1 MPGESSISVRRCTE
15 TLFSSLTR
23 RHESAGGFHFF
34 IYSYTECSNTL
45 CKYWYTY
52 GNACMY
58 INDEQLKTF
67 LTDSGLVSAKKFD
80 AIAKKA
86 EKKKTSVSDM
96 LVSEGELSEDDLRRS
111 HAYVLGIPFINLAN
125 MKPDLNTLALIP
137 EPIARRN
144 NIVAFR
150 QDADELEVAMLNT
163 DDLAAIDFVKKKT
176 RLKILPR
183 LTDSASMKHMLRQY
197 QKSLRDE
204 LGDIIA
210 RESKTLEKFGNAN
223 ADANEQ
229 DLRKLAEGVPAI
241 RILDSLLRHAIVQN
255 ASDIHIEP
263 RENNL
268 LVRYRI
274 DGILHDA
281 MTLPKNA
288 SSSII
293 ARVKVLSNLRL
304 DEKRL
309 PQDGRFRMETDGDRV
324 SFRVSIL
331 PTYHGEKAVMRLLRE
346 DVSGFTLESLGF
358 HGEALERAH
367 EATRKKTGLILVTGP
382 TGSGKSTTLYTIL
395 DILNTP
401 DVNIS
406 TVEDPIEYQM
416 PRINQTQ
423 VRADIGFTFATGLRS
438 LVRQDPDIIMV
449 GEIRDKET
457 ASLAINAALTGHLVL
472 STLHTNS
479 AAGAIPRLVDM
490 GVEPFLLASVLQ
502 VVVGQR
508 LVRTL
513 CKEKDTIKLS
523 ANQLHSLEKNAD
535 MGAVLKTLK
544 EDSIVSSK
552 ATWKSIEVAKEKPSD
567 ECKSGFSGRRGIQ
580 EVLRVSE
587 AIRQLILSGAPTE
600 KIEEQARK
608 EGMLTMLEDGIY
620 KSVNGSTSL
629 SEVLRV
635 VSE

>member
-1 MPGESSISVRRCTE
+1 
-15 TLFSSLTR
+15 
-23 RHESAGGFHFF
+23 
-34 IYSYTECSNTL
+34 
-45 CKYWYTY
+45 
-52 GNACMY
+52 MY
-58 INDEQLKTF
+58 INDEQLREF
-67 LTDSGLVSAKKFD
+67 LSDSGLVSQKKFD
-80 AIAKKA
+80 AAAKKA
-86 EKKKTSVSDM
+86 NDKDVSVGEVLVSD
-96 LVSEGELSEDDLRRS
+96 GELSEDDLRRS
-111 HAYVLGIPFINLAN
+111 HAYVLGIPFVDLSNT
-125 MKPDLNTLALIP
+125 KPDLNTLALIP

-150 QDADELEVAMLNT
+150 QEGSELEVAMLDT

-176 RLKILPR
+176 QLKILPR
-183 LTDSASMKHMLRQY
+183 LTDTASIKHMLRQY

-204 LGDIIA
+204 LGDIIT
-210 RESKTLEKFGNAN
+210 RESQTLEKFGKEQPE
-223 ADANEQ
+223 NEQ
-229 DLRKLAEGVPAI
+229 DLRKLAEGVPAV
-241 RILDSLLRHAIVQN
+241 RVLDSLLRHAIVQN

-263 RENNL
+263 REDAL

-281 MTLPKNA
+281 MTLPKTAAA
-288 SSSII
+288 SIT
-293 ARVKVLSNLRL
+293 ARVKVLANLRL

-324 SFRVSIL
+324 SFRVSVL
-331 PTYHGEKAVMRLLRE
+331 PTHHGEKTVMRLLRE

-358 HGEALERAH
+358 HGEGLEKAH
-367 EATRKKTGLILVTGP
+367 AATRKKTGLILVTGP

-423 VRADIGFTFATGLRS
+423 VRPDIGFTFATGLRS
-438 LVRQDPDIIMV
+438 LVRQDPDVIMV

-479 AAGAIPRLVDM
+479 AAGAVPRLIDM

-513 CKEKDTIKLS
+513 CADTDEHKLS
-523 ANQLHSLEKNAD
+523 SAEMHNLEENAD
-535 MGAVLKTLK
+535 LGAVLKNLK
-544 EDSIVSSK
+544 DEGIVSAK
-552 ATWKSIEVAKEKPSD
+552 ATWKSIALKQEKPSA
-567 ECKSGFSGRRGIQ
+567 ECESGFSGRKGIQ
-580 EVLRVSE
+580 EVLSVSE
-587 AIRQLILSGAPTE
+587 GVRNLILSGAPTDE
-600 KIEEQARK
+600 IEAQARK

-620 KSVNGSTSL
+620 KSVTGDTSL